1 MVERADRRSPRVL
14 VLGPRFA
21 AIAAEALPDATFEV
35 LKSEE
40 AGQIVSRHDGFD
52 LVMIGAD
59 TVEAAVLTEAI
70 EALGQ
75 KANAPGVLL
84 LGARLP
90 ASAVRALFKLKRSDV
105 LETPFTAGDL
115 ARSAE
120 VLLRAQPAA
129 AATPQTS
136 TCWAIT
142 GAVGGAG
149 ATTLAIELAVGLAD
163 RKSAGRK
170 GGGERVALVDLN
182 LADGQVCAYLGAAAN
197 MHLVEASIS
206 PERIDAALLDA
217 FAVRIDDCLDL
228 YACPRDPR
236 AFEQVSAA
244 AVLRLLEVVCE
255 VYDWVVVDVPRLRQ
269 PWTTEVL
276 AGSDEVLVVSEL
288 TVPALLSA
296 RALAQEIEAELN
308 DGRSAH
314 VVVNRLAS
322 RVFGPAPSLA
332 DAEKALQRKV
342 LGGITSDWEAAAC
355 SVNLGGPIRHHRP
368 RSKIVKD
375 VTALIGKLASDARRG
390 PASGLR
396 IAG

>member
-1 MVERADRRSPRVL
+1 MSERKPPRVL

-21 AIAAEALPDATFEV
+21 PLAQEAVPDGSFEV

-40 AGQIVSRHDGFD
+40 VELLVQRHDAFD
-52 LVMIGAD
+52 LVLLSAD
-59 TVEAAVLTEAI
+59 TVDPARLVEAI
-70 EALGQ
+70 EAL
-75 KANAPGVLL
+75 AVRASPPGVMLV
-84 LGARLP
+84 GARLP

-105 LETPFTAGDL
+105 LETPFTAADL

-120 VLLRAQPAA
+120 ALLKAA
-129 AATPQTS
+129 PQVQVPVNGS
-136 TCWAIT
+136 HCWCVT

-163 RKSAGRK
+163 RKSS
-170 GGGERVALVDLN
+170 ERVALIDLN
-182 LADGQVCAYLGAAAN
+182 FADGQAAAYLGSAAN
-197 MHLVEASIS
+197 MHLPEVSAS

-217 FAVRIDDCLDL
+217 YAVRVDDCLDL
-228 YACPRDPR
+228 YAAPRDPR
-236 AFEQVSAA
+236 GFNLVSEA
-244 AVLRLLEVVCE
+244 AVLRLLEVACE
-255 VYDWVVVDVPRLRQ
+255 VYDWVIVDTPRLRQ
-269 PWTTEVL
+269 SWTPDVL

-296 RALAQEIEAELN
+296 RALAQEIEAELPE
-308 DGRSAH
+308 GRQAR

-375 VTALIGKLASDARRG
+375 VTSLVEKLTAEARRNLQ
-390 PASGLR
+390 PSGLR
-396 IAG
+396 IA

>member
-1 MVERADRRSPRVL
+1 MTDQSGGRSPRVL

-21 AIAAEALPDATFEV
+21 GIAAEALPDATFEV
-35 LKSEE
+35 LKSE
-40 AGQIVSRHDGFD
+40 AADQAAVRHRGFD
-52 LVMIGAD
+52 LVLIGAD
-59 TVEAAVLTEAI
+59 TIEAGQLAEVI

-75 KANAPGVLL
+75 QPDAPGVLL

-90 ASAVRALFKLKRSDV
+90 ANAVRALFKLKRSDV

-115 ARSAE
+115 TRSAE
-120 VLLRAQPAA
+120 VLLRAPIAA
-129 AATPQTS
+129 AAAQS
-136 TCWAIT
+136 SNCWAVM

-149 ATTLAIELAVGLAD
+149 ATTLAIELAVGLTD
-163 RKSAGRK
+163 RKTS
-170 GGGERVALVDLN
+170 ERVALVDLN
-182 LADGQVCAYLGAAAN
+182 LADGQACAYLGAAAN
-197 MHLVEASIS
+197 MHLVEASVS

-217 FAVRIDDCLDL
+217 FAVKFDDRLDL

-236 AFEQVSAA
+236 AFQQVSAA

-255 VYDWVVVDVPRLRQ
+255 VYDWVIVDVPRQRQ
-269 PWTTEVL
+269 SWTTEVL
-276 AGSDEVLVVSEL
+276 AGSDEVMVVSEL

-296 RALAQEIEAELN
+296 SALAQEIEADLP

-375 VTALIGKLASDARRG
+375 VTALISKLSSGARRG
-390 PASGLR
+390 QHSGLR
-396 IAG
+396 IA